1 MPGLGTVSLPAAM
14 LAPAGIGASAEAW
27 SELMRAL
34 EAYGGRA
41 RIDGDTV
48 VRNAATCIDSLGNT
62 GSLTG
67 PEEAYQL
74 AIRELHHRVKNE
86 LQVIVS
92 QMRRH
97 SRAAE
102 TPNEQVA
109 WSTCISQI
117 VSMASLHDLLIP
129 RGATGQVDLADL
141 LRTICDGFAKG
152 FALDI
157 RIEEDLD
164 SVSAPTAVA
173 EALALMLNEAL
184 TNAVKHGATG
194 KDSPILVTMKV
205 RGSGQAATLTIANRR
220 VADPVRSGGFG
231 SRLIDMLAKKL
242 GGYVSRMVADDTYTV
257 ACTFPLA

>member
-1 MPGLGTVSLPAAM
+1 MPALGLQSPPLEM
-14 LAPAGIGASAEAW
+14 LASAGIGASAEALT
-27 SELMRAL
+27 ELIQAL
-34 EAYGGRA
+34 EAYGCRA

-48 VRNAATCIDSLGNT
+48 VRNAATCVASLGNA

-102 TPNEQVA
+102 TQNEQVA

-129 RGATGQVDLADL
+129 RGASGLVDLADL
-141 LRTICDGFAKG
+141 LRTICEGFAKG

-164 SVSAPTAVA
+164 SVNAPTAVA

-184 TNAVKHGATG
+184 TNAVKYGAAG
-194 KDSPILVTMKV
+194 KDSPIRVTMKV
-205 RGSGQAATLTIANRR
+205 RESERAAILMIANRR
-220 VADPVRSGGFG
+220 VAGPVRAEGFG
-231 SRLIDMLAKKL
+231 SRLIDMLANKL
-242 GGYVSRMVADDTYTV
+242 EGHVARTVADDYYV
-257 ACTFPLA
+257 IACTFPLD